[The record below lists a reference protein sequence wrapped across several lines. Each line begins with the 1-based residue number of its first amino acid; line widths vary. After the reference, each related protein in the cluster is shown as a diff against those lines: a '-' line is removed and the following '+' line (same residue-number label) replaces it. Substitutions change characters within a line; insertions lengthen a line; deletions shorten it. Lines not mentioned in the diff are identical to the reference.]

1 MADFKNNTTNN
12 IKINNNIINNSSKIT
27 IENSNGNINGN
38 IAIGNNNNN
47 MSFNG
52 VYVNNINIDNEQLIN
67 ELVKNVSK
75 LETAT
80 TDIRPYFNKEFD
92 IEKIK
97 KEVELKGIQEV
108 ANDLNVFA
116 LYYGVEE
123 ERNYT
128 VMEFKEYLNDKFV
141 DEVKKEIEIEKVK
154 AMMNDIDEEQ
164 LINALVEGVSKLETA
179 TTDIRP
185 YFNKEFDIDK
195 IKNEIELKGIQ
206 EVANDL
212 NVFSL
217 YYGVEEERNYTVMEF
232 KEYLN
237 DKFVDEVKKEIAI
250 EKIKA
255 MMNDENGIYDELNSY
270 NNQILDKTILE
281 KIIEHLDKYIEKFK
295 EILEA
300 AKLKVEKTSEMIK
313 DKEKNNELNKAD
325 FTNSELVMIGGLENK
340 IDVLK
345 GDIESITLG
354 IGITPEEREEFYNL
368 PKEEQEK
375 INKRLESDKLNM
387 IGELILYDD
396 LNNFL
401 LKNDIARKEYILNK
415 DLNIDGSFIEKG
427 TSFFVEG
434 FKNDKFE
441 VHFEGNENNS
451 YKNDVGNGYYFDEFE
466 LSKMVDLTKIKEL
479 NGKEIEVFNNQ
490 YLYKTSEKKYSDN
503 ELHQKY
509 EEWRTQRAEENQ
521 DKNNPFIWDCTEESA
536 RKDFSEFIGLKE
548 TMSCD
553 EMLGLEYKYE
563 IGKVVNLSKEDYNLL
578 GIEHPEN
585 ALKNVNS
592 SLVNI
597 SEEQLNVIKDK
608 SMNDL
613 ASEDREVF
621 SHLIKEKSLGIFEK
635 DIYEYYDA
643 IDSIEKKAINEDIYS
658 LIGENSVSK
667 VVAENL
673 EEKINRR
680 IDILVDLGIDKNFN
694 YDIAINKVNLNDNLN
709 AIFAEYLSEGVEIR
723 HKDALDEGQEIKS
736 IKEFEDYA
744 IDYLTPVSL
753 DKNEEEANRKEL
765 ENEIEKW
772 NYKELL
778 EFAQDNEL
786 NIEKVDRSIELEKGK
801 EKKKGLSM

>member
-1 MADFKNNTTNN
+1 MADFKNNITNN
-12 IKINNNIINNSSKIT
+12 INSNNIINNSSKIT

-80 TDIRPYFNKEFD
+80 TDIRPYFKKEFD
-92 IEKIK
+92 IDKIK
-97 KEVELKGIQEV
+97 KEVEFKGIQEV

-232 KEYLN
+232 KDYLN
-237 DKFVDEVKKEIAI
+237 DNIVDEVKKEIAI

-354 IGITPEEREEFYNL
+354 IGVTPDEREEFYNL

-563 IGKVVNLSKEDYNLL
+563 IGKVVNLSKDDYNLL

-643 IDSIEKKAINEDIYS
+643 IDYIEKKAINEDIYS

-709 AIFAEYLSEGVEIR
+709 AIFADYLSEGVEIR
-723 HKDALDEGQEIKS
+723 HKDSLDEGQEIKS

-765 ENEIEKW
+765 ENEIGKW

-786 NIEKVDRSIELEKGK
+786 NIEKVDRSIELEKDK
-801 EKKKGLSM
+801 EKKKGMSM

>member
-27 IENSNGNINGN
+27 IENSNGN

-354 IGITPEEREEFYNL
+354 IGITPEEREELYNL

-490 YLYKTSEKKYSDN
+490 YLYKNSEKKYSDN

-563 IGKVVNLSKEDYNLL
+563 IGKVVNLSKDDYNLL

-694 YDIAINKVNLNDNLN
+694 YDIAINKVDLNDNLN
-709 AIFAEYLSEGVEIR
+709 SIFAEYLSEGVEIR

-772 NYKELL
+772 SYKELL

-786 NIEKVDRSIELEKGK
+786 NIEKVDSSIELEKDK
-801 EKKKGLSM
+801 EKKKVMSM

>member
-1 MADFKNNTTNN
+1 MADFKNNITNN
-12 IKINNNIINNSSKIT
+12 INSNNIINNSSKIT

-52 VYVNNINIDNEQLIN
+52 IYVNNINIDNEQLIN

-80 TDIRPYFNKEFD
+80 TDIRPYFKKEFD
-92 IEKIK
+92 IDKIK
-97 KEVELKGIQEV
+97 KEVEFKGIQEV

-232 KEYLN
+232 KDYLN
-237 DKFVDEVKKEIAI
+237 DNIVDEVKKEIAI

-354 IGITPEEREEFYNL
+354 IGVTPDEREEFYNL

-490 YLYKTSEKKYSDN
+490 YLYKNSEKKYSEN

-563 IGKVVNLSKEDYNLL
+563 IGKVVNLSKDDYNLL

-709 AIFAEYLSEGVEIR
+709 AIFADYLSEGVEIR
-723 HKDALDEGQEIKS
+723 HKDSLDEGQEIKS

-753 DKNEEEANRKEL
+753 DKNEEETNRKEL

-786 NIEKVDRSIELEKGK
+786 NIEKVDRSIELEKDK
-801 EKKKGLSM
+801 EKKKGMSM

>member
-1 MADFKNNTTNN
+1 MADFKNNITNN
-12 IKINNNIINNSSKIT
+12 INSNNIINNSSKIT

-52 VYVNNINIDNEQLIN
+52 IYVNNINIENEQLIN

-237 DKFVDEVKKEIAI
+237 DNIVDEVKKEIAI

-313 DKEKNNELNKAD
+313 DKEKNNELNKAN

-354 IGITPEEREEFYNL
+354 IGVTPDEREEFYNL

-709 AIFAEYLSEGVEIR
+709 AIFADYLSEGVEIR
-723 HKDALDEGQEIKS
+723 HKDSLDEGQEIKS

-753 DKNEEEANRKEL
+753 DKNEEDANRKEL

-772 NYKELL
+772 SYKELL

-786 NIEKVDRSIELEKGK
+786 NIEKVDRSIELEKDNNK
-801 EKKKGLSM
+801 SKGMSM

>member
-1 MADFKNNTTNN
+1 MADFKNNITNN
-12 IKINNNIINNSSKIT
+12 INSNNIINNSSKII
-27 IENSNGNINGN
+27 IENSNGNIVRN
-38 IAIGNNNNN
+38 IAIGNNNN

-52 VYVNNINIDNEQLIN
+52 IYANNENLIDILVENAS
-67 ELVKNVSK
+67 ELDIAKTN
-75 LETAT
+75 
-80 TDIRPYFNKEFD
+80 IRPYFKKEFD
-92 IEKIK
+92 IDKVKNQIK
-97 KEVELKGIQEV
+97 LKGIQQV
-108 ANDLNVFA
+108 ANDLNVFG

-123 ERNYT
+123 ERIYT
-128 VMEFKEYLNDKFV
+128 VMEFKEYLNDK
-141 DEVKKEIEIEKVK
+141 
-154 AMMNDIDEEQ
+154 
-164 LINALVEGVSKLETA
+164 L
-179 TTDIRP
+179 
-185 YFNKEFDIDK
+185 
-195 IKNEIELKGIQ
+195 
-206 EVANDL
+206 
-212 NVFSL
+212 
-217 YYGVEEERNYTVMEF
+217 
-232 KEYLN
+232 
-237 DKFVDEVKKEIAI
+237 VDEVKKEIAI
-250 EKIKA
+250 EKIRA
-255 MMNDENGIYDELNSY
+255 MMNDENDIEKELNSY

-300 AKLKVEKTSEMIK
+300 AKLKVERMSEMSEN
-313 DKEKNNELNKAD
+313 KEKNNELDKDD

-345 GDIESITLG
+345 NDIESITLG
-354 IGITPEEREEFYNL
+354 IGVTPEEREEFYNL

-401 LKNDIARKEYILNK
+401 LKNNEDRKEYILNK

-434 FKNDKFE
+434 FKDGKFE
-441 VHFEGNENNS
+441 VHFEGNKNNT
-451 YKNDVGNGYYFDEFE
+451 YKNDIGNGYYFDEFE
-466 LSKMVDLTKIKEL
+466 LSKMVDLIKIKEL
-479 NGKEIEVFNNQ
+479 NGKEIEVYNDK
-490 YLYKTSEKKYSDN
+490 YLYKTSEKDKKYSDN
-503 ELHQKY
+503 ELYQKY
-509 EEWRTQRAEENQ
+509 EEWRIQRAEENQ

-536 RKDFSEFIGLKE
+536 RNDFSEFLGLKE
-548 TMSCD
+548 TITCD

-563 IGKVVNLSKEDYNLL
+563 IGKVIDLSKEDYNLL

-585 ALKNVNS
+585 ALKNVDS
-592 SLVNI
+592 SLVDI
-597 SEEQLNVIKDK
+597 SEEQLKVIKDK

-613 ASEDREVF
+613 ANEDREVF

-635 DIYEYYDA
+635 NIYEYYDA

-658 LIGENSVSK
+658 LVGDNSVSK
-667 VVAENL
+667 VIAENL

-709 AIFAEYLSEGVEIR
+709 TIFADYLSEGVEIR

-772 NYKELL
+772 NYKEFL

-786 NIEKVDRSIELEKGK
+786 NIEKVDRSIEVEKDK
-801 EKKKGLSM
+801 EKRKGMSM